1 MNAQSRIKQDRPL
14 WSPPSIG
21 TLIAKYSANVPR
33 YTSYPTAPHFHA
45 GIGVD
50 AYRDWLA
57 GLDPNRPVSL
67 YLHIPFCD
75 RLCSYC
81 GCHTT
86 VVHRQ
91 APIVDYVDHL
101 IFEILLVSEAI
112 GAPLPVAAV
121 HLGGGTPNIL
131 SPDDL
136 DRLFAAMRRA
146 FDFRSDV
153 EIAAEIDPRVL
164 TQQWI
169 DAAARNGLSRASLGV
184 QDIDPEVQK
193 AINRRQPWPLTLWAV
208 DALREAGVG
217 SINLDLMYGLP
228 HQSVASLRETINCA
242 LEVAPERM
250 ALFGYAHVPWMKPN
264 QKLMPESALPGS
276 VERYLQQSAA
286 AALLADSGYQRI
298 GLDHFARAD
307 DGLAAALRRGEVR
320 RNFQGYTTDNAETL
334 LGFGASSI
342 GRLPLG
348 YAQNLA
354 KTPEWRGA
362 IQAGRLATARG
373 VALTAE
379 DRLRGEIIER
389 LMCDLAVDLDEVAAR
404 HRVGTDHFTRELS
417 ALEPMFADGLVVG
430 EHGRLIVTEAGRSFV
445 RTICAAFDAR
455 LEIAARRH
463 SVAI

>member
-1 MNAQSRIKQDRPL
+1 MNAHCRIKQDCPR
-14 WSPPSIG
+14 WSPPSIEA
-21 TLIAKYSANVPR
+21 LVAKYSANVPR

-45 GIGVD
+45 GVSAD
-50 AYRDWLA
+50 VYRDWLA
-57 GLDPNRPVSL
+57 GLDPNKPISL

-131 SPDDL
+131 SPNDL
-136 DRLFAAMRRA
+136 DRLFAALRRA
-146 FDFRSDV
+146 FDLRADA

-164 TQQWI
+164 NQQWI
-169 DAAARNGLSRASLGV
+169 DAAARNGLNRASLGV

-193 AINRRQPWPLTLWAV
+193 AINRRQPWPVTLWAV
-208 DALREAGVG
+208 DALREAGIR

-228 HQSVASLRETINCA
+228 HQTVSSLRATINRA
-242 LEVAPERM
+242 LEVEPERI

-264 QKLMPESALPGS
+264 QKLMPESALPGP

-286 AALLADSGYQRI
+286 NALLTASGYWRI
-298 GLDHFARAD
+298 GLDHFARPNDA
-307 DGLAAALRRGEVR
+307 LAVALSRGEVR
-320 RNFQGYTTDNAETL
+320 RNFQGYTTESAETL

-348 YAQNLA
+348 YVQNSTR
-354 KTPEWRGA
+354 TPEWRSA

-373 VALTAE
+373 VALTSE

-389 LMCDLAVDLDEVAAR
+389 LMCGYTVDLDDVSAR
-404 HRVGTDHFTRELS
+404 YGVEAHHFDRELA
-417 ALEPMFADGLVVG
+417 ALEPMFADNLVVRDR
-430 EHGRLIVTEAGRSFV
+430 GRLNVTETGRSFV
-445 RTICAAFDAR
+445 RTICAAFDER
-455 LEIAARRH
+455 LEATGSRH